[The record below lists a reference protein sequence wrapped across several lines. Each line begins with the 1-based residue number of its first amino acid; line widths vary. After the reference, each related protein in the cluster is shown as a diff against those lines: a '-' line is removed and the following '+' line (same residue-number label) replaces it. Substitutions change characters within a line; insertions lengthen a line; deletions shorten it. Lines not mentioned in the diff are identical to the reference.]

1 MYKQLTKLSL
11 LHKNELRD
19 IHNLV
24 ERSAEHDRFRV
35 KLYWNILQNRLT
47 QEFNDFLYYID
58 GNLAGY
64 LGLFTFEL
72 DEAEISL
79 VVHPKYRRHGI
90 GKKLFAEAMLELK
103 QRNISKS
110 IWVRPHGSIINDE
123 RLQAMQPEL
132 LYAQQEMIA
141 KNPPQF
147 DVNTLP
153 PVQFR
158 LATVE
163 DIPLV
168 AKMGT
173 VSFNSK
179 FTDNMTRFTENMQE
193 KVRKIWLVST
203 PEHENVGKI
212 HVRFDDNQTAFL
224 HDLCIAPEFRGQ
236 DLAKAMIMQMM
247 DMLRKQGQRVIALDV
262 ECDNTN
268 ALALYDRCGFVSVG
282 AYDYLRI
289 ANRFFF

>member
-1 MYKQLTKLSL
+1 
-11 LHKNELRD
+11 
-19 IHNLV
+19 
-24 ERSAEHDRFRV
+24 
-35 KLYWNILQNRLT
+35 
-47 QEFNDFLYYID
+47 
-58 GNLAGY
+58 
-64 LGLFTFEL
+64 
-72 DEAEISL
+72 
-79 VVHPKYRRHGI
+79 
-90 GKKLFAEAMLELK
+90 
-103 QRNISKS
+103 
-110 IWVRPHGSIINDE
+110 VRPHGSIINDE

-203 PEHENVGKI
+203 SEHENVGKI